1 MFKSL
6 LVANRGE
13 IACRVIRACKELG
26 ITPYTVYS
34 DIDANS
40 PHVAL
45 VGPANAFHIGGNPAQ
60 QSYLKADRIVQVAR
74 ENGIE
79 AIHPGYGFLSENE
92 NFARLCAEANITFVG
107 PTPEVIHLMGDKLA
121 ARVTAKAAGVPVVP
135 GTFQPAR
142 SFEEARDEAAKIGF
156 PLLVKAVGGGGGIG
170 IHKVAN
176 SDELEQALQAAQT
189 QSGAAFGNSE
199 VYLEKALDNIS
210 HIEVQVLG
218 DRHGNHIHFFERD
231 CSTQR
236 RNQKL
241 IEESPSCLMDE
252 QSRQQIC
259 ESALKLAR
267 YVNYNSAGTVE
278 FLADRDGNFYF
289 IEMNTR
295 IQVEHPV
302 TELLTGHDLVQLQI
316 RVAAGEKLALKQDD
330 IETKGA
336 AIEARVLAE
345 SPETLLPTVGTIDD
359 YKEPTGEFVRVDSG
373 VTKGTEI
380 STFYDSLMAKVICW
394 GRDREE
400 ARARLIAALEDYQ
413 ISTCSNIELLLSVLR
428 SDLFIKG
435 DYSTRVLEQIKEQ
448 EHPQIST
455 AEIAAIVAA
464 LHFDTHKAE
473 YKPPKLLTQKNSTTS
488 NWQEFGWRKAGLLR
502 LMRSRTGHAT

>member
-1 MFKSL
+1 M
-6 LVANRGE
+6 
-13 IACRVIRACKELG
+13 
-26 ITPYTVYS
+26 
-34 DIDANS
+34 
-40 PHVAL
+40 
-45 VGPANAFHIGGNPAQ
+45 
-60 QSYLKADRIVQVAR
+60 
-74 ENGIE
+74 
-79 AIHPGYGFLSENE
+79 
-92 NFARLCAEANITFVG
+92 
-107 PTPEVIHLMGDKLA
+107 
-121 ARVTAKAAGVPVVP
+121 
-135 GTFQPAR
+135 
-142 SFEEARDEAAKIGF
+142 
-156 PLLVKAVGGGGGIG
+156 
-170 IHKVAN
+170 
-176 SDELEQALQAAQT
+176 
-189 QSGAAFGNSE
+189 
-199 VYLEKALDNIS
+199 
-210 HIEVQVLG
+210 QVLG

-259 ESALKLAR
+259 ESGLKLAR

-336 AIEARVLAE
+336 TIEARVLAE

-413 ISTCSNIELLLSVLR
+413 ISTCSNIELLLSVLTIRPIHQRRLQHARPGAR
-428 SDLFIKG
+428 SRSK
-435 DYSTRVLEQIKEQ
+435 STLR
-448 EHPQIST
+448 S
-455 AEIAAIVAA
+455 A
-464 LHFDTHKAE
+464 
-473 YKPPKLLTQKNSTTS
+473 PPKSPP
-488 NWQEFGWRKAGLLR
+488 
-502 LMRSRTGHAT
+502 